1 MEIKERIDA
10 LTEAEAKAALAWLLK
25 DFSKYACFCSPKMI
39 ELLMHLK
46 LDEAL
51 MEAQK

>member
-1 MEIKERIDA
+1 MNVNERIDA
-10 LTEAEAKAALAWLLK
+10 LSEADAKAALEWLLK

-39 ELLMHLK
+39 KLLMNLK

-51 MEAQK
+51 MEVRK